1 MKKVLVINAG
11 SSSIKLTLFDKD
23 TLEPLAS
30 GLAERITLP
39 IGMVTLKFNGSK
51 QEREVALPDHSV
63 AVQVIIDMMM
73 SMQVINEVNEIEYI
87 GFRIV
92 QGGPY
97 FDRSSKLSERE
108 IELIEKV
115 SMYAPLHN
123 PGAVQAINAFRKFMP
138 HAKLSANFDTAF
150 HTTINKVNS
159 TYPIPREL
167 SEKYGIK
174 KYGAHGISHRFIT
187 QKLSNILNKDKVNF
201 VNLHIGN
208 GASLCAVKDSLS
220 FDTSMGLTPLAGIM
234 MGTRSGDIDPSIH
247 QFVLNATGIDINEFT
262 DILNKKSG
270 LLGVSGVSSD
280 MRDIVGAARSGN
292 EQAQFAL
299 DLYSQKIADYTA
311 IYLNKIGP
319 KIDAIVFTA
328 GVGEN
333 SPYVRQ
339 NVLSRLN
346 ILNIKLDNE
355 LNFSKIDDFK
365 LISSPESS
373 IPVYVIR
380 TNEELLIAQDALK
393 LYE

>member
-1 MKKVLVINAG
+1 MMKKVLVINAG

-51 QEREVALPDHSV
+51 QEHEVALPDHSV

-97 FDRSSKLSERE
+97 FDRSSKLSECE

-247 QFVLNATGIDINEFT
+247 QFV
-262 DILNKKSG
+262 
-270 LLGVSGVSSD
+270 
-280 MRDIVGAARSGN
+280 
-292 EQAQFAL
+292 
-299 DLYSQKIADYTA
+299 
-311 IYLNKIGP
+311 
-319 KIDAIVFTA
+319 
-328 GVGEN
+328 
-333 SPYVRQ
+333 
-339 NVLSRLN
+339 
-346 ILNIKLDNE
+346 
-355 LNFSKIDDFK
+355 
-365 LISSPESS
+365 
-373 IPVYVIR
+373 
-380 TNEELLIAQDALK
+380 
-393 LYE
+393 